1 MEERERLVAEI
12 KKHHPK
18 ATTEQIVR
26 DLEDW
31 GE

>member
-1 MEERERLVAEI
+1 LEERARLVAEI
-12 KKHHPK
+12 KKYHPK

-26 DLEDW
+26 SLEEW